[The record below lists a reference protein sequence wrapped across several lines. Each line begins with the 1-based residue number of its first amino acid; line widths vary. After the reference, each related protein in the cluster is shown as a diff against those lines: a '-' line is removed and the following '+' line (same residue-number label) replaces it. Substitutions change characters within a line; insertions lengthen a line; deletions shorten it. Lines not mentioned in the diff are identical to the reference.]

1 MTKGADSPLQHL
13 KEKRLH
19 MTDCYENSS
28 QHLLA
33 ALHRLDVLLEL
44 RLLKFRR
51 QHRVTEPRE
60 FRGLYIA
67 DEEIAAALQYP
78 TAAAGQQ
85 PMGAQEAPLEQE
97 LHDRLTELSQQIY
110 QKTAASLHKG
120 KVLYLPLL
128 AKIFELSAFEID
140 TLLIC
145 LAPEVDLR
153 YEKVYAYLQDD
164 VTRKRPTVRL
174 ILDLLC
180 QSFAEEVAARAYFS
194 SQASLFRY
202 QLLHWEATHEK
213 ASSFLACPLQA
224 DERIVQFLLGSSQVD
239 TRLTAYAK
247 TLEPKAVGTP
257 LAQDAPWHQRL
268 LSLTQEYL
276 EKKFPDTGKL
286 VFFLQNPCPVERR
299 TAAEAVCRE
308 IGLPLLLIDLEAL
321 LNANLPMDTA
331 LSLAFRE
338 GLLQPAIVYVEH
350 CDRLL
355 ADDEKSV
362 SGRTLLFKAIEELS
376 WLTFLAGSSA
386 WQPPEDFI
394 QRHIFIGMELPVAT
408 FGKRQQLWESCLG
421 DEQSAIAPSDLVAL
435 ANKFRFHTGQIQ
447 AAMHSAR
454 NLAIARHG
462 VECQI
467 TINDLYEACRLLS
480 NQKLSYHAQKI
491 QPKFTWDDLIV
502 PDDRQRQLRE
512 ICQWVQYHHVVFGDW
527 GFERKLSLGK
537 GLNILFVGLSG
548 TGKTMAAEI
557 LAGELGL
564 ELYRI
569 DLSVVVSKYIGETEK
584 NLSLI
589 FAEAATSNAILFF
602 DEADALF
609 GKRSEVK
616 DAHDR
621 YANIEIN
628 YLLMKMEEHE
638 GIVILATNLQKNLDE
653 AFLRRMHFVVE
664 FPFPDEE
671 HRRRI
676 WHSVFPSAA
685 PLGSDID
692 VAFLARRLKLSGG
705 NIKNIAL
712 NAAFLA
718 ADNAGTIGMEH
729 VILATKREFQKLGR
743 LCVKSDFEQYYDL
756 VKDPEDII

>member
-1 MTKGADSPLQHL
+1 MAEGYEHNLQHV
-13 KEKRLH
+13 
-19 MTDCYENSS
+19 
-28 QHLLA
+28 LA
-33 ALHRLDVLLEL
+33 ALRRLDVLLEL
-44 RLLKFRR
+44 RVLTFRR
-51 QHRVTEPRE
+51 QHKLTEPRE

-67 DEEIAAALQYP
+67 DEEI
-78 TAAAGQQ
+78 TAAFQSPVATAGQQ
-85 PMGAQEAPLEQE
+85 PMSEQEAQLEQE
-97 LHDRLTELSQQIY
+97 LHDRLAEQNQQLHH
-110 QKTAASLHKG
+110 QATASLRQG
-120 KVLYLPLL
+120 TVLYLPLL
-128 AKIFELSAFEID
+128 ANIFELSAFEID
-140 TLLIC
+140 TLIIC
-145 LAPEVDLR
+145 LAPEVDVK
-153 YEKVYAYLQDD
+153 YEKIYAYLQDD
-164 VTRKRPTVRL
+164 VTRKRPTVQL
-174 ILDLLC
+174 IVNLLC
-180 QSFAEEVAARAYFS
+180 RSFAEEVAARAYFS
-194 SQASLFRY
+194 PQAALFRY
-202 QLLHWEATHEK
+202 HLLQYDATPEK
-213 ASSFLACPLQA
+213 AASFLAYPLKA
-224 DERIVQFLLGSSQVD
+224 DERIVQYLLGSSQVD
-239 TRLTAYAK
+239 ARLTAFVK
-247 TLEPKAVGTP
+247 VLEPKTVATA
-257 LAQDAPWHQRL
+257 LRQDEPWQQRL
-268 LSLTQEYL
+268 LSLTQDYL

-286 VFFLQNPCPVERR
+286 VFFLQHPGPVERR
-299 TAAEAVCRE
+299 AAAAAVSQE

-321 LNANLPMDTA
+321 LNANLPMDLA

-338 GLLQPAIVYVEH
+338 GLLQPAVVYVEH

-355 ADDEKSV
+355 ADDEKSL

-376 WLTFLAGSSA
+376 WLTFLAGASA
-386 WQPPEDFI
+386 WQPPEDFL
-394 QRHIFIGMELPVAT
+394 QQHIFIRMELPAAT
-408 FGKRQQLWESCLG
+408 FDKRQQLWETCLEH
-421 DEQSAIAPSDLVAL
+421 EQYAVAPSELVPL

-447 AAMHSAR
+447 AALHTAR
-454 NLAIARHG
+454 NLAIARQG
-462 VECQI
+462 VEYHI

-480 NQKLSYHAQKI
+480 NQKLTHYAQKI
-491 QPKFTWDDLIV
+491 QPKFTWNDLIL
-502 PDDRQRQLRE
+502 PDDRRRQLRE

-564 ELYRI
+564 ELYKI

-653 AFLRRMHFVVE
+653 AFLRRMHFAVE

-671 HRRRI
+671 YRQRI

-685 PLGSDID
+685 PLGADID

-718 ADNAGTIGMEH
+718 ADNSGTIGMEH
-729 VILATKREFQKLGR
+729 VIMATKREFQKLGR

-756 VKDPEDII
+756 VKDPEEIL